1 MAYEVRVS
9 ESAER
14 DLVDILQYIT
24 VSLFEPEAA
33 GRFLK
38 GIIS

>member
-1 MAYEVRVS
+1 MAYEVRGS

-14 DLVDILQYIT
+14 DLDDILQYIT